1 MAAPGWF
8 HEALHADVYQLLW
21 EREPTFEAEHIGTDS
36 NSYKW
41 IRNHTAPL
49 TPKGG
54 ASLGIGLLDWNSH
67 VKAMQVKW
75 LLKYLARRE

>member
-1 MAAPGWF
+1 MGKR
-8 HEALHADVYQLLW
+8 

-67 VKAMQVKW
+67 VKVSHP
-75 LLKYLARRE
+75 RFSPSSFCN